1 MDEAQIGRAGSDD
14 LMRESV
20 APGEQMRQTDQ
31 STCGSSTPLDEAWQQ
46 RITDWQR
53 ADEEIRLASQKA
65 GVAHRFEGA
74 ACRAARRIFL
84 SGLPVGQRESLMVA
98 LDDAV
103 AQAEY
108 RCSYRIDAGALQ
120 YLYVRLGRLLSRR
133 CRRDMR
139 QEQTCVG

>member
-1 MDEAQIGRAGSDD
+1 MDEAQMSRAGPDD

-20 APGEQMRQTDQ
+20 APGEQMRQIEQ
-31 STCGSSTPLDEAWQQ
+31 SPCGSPTPLDEAWQQ
-46 RITDWQR
+46 RITDWRR
-53 ADEEIRLASQKA
+53 ADEAIRLAGQKA

-74 ACRAARRIFL
+74 ACRAAMRVLL
-84 SGLPVGQRESLMVA
+84 SGLPAGERESLMVA

-108 RCSYRIDAGALQ
+108 RCSYRIDADALQ

-133 CRRDMR
+133 CRGEVR
-139 QEQTCVG
+139 